1 MGGRAVPVFLVAV
14 GVSAISATAL
24 ADFERG
30 TPGPDKLVG
39 TRQADKLLGRSGAD
53 KLTGRGGRDRLSG
66 GKGRDRLR
74 GNRGEDRLLGN
85 RGPDRLLG
93 GRGADLLLSGPGG
106 GVVNGGLG
114 PDQINTTNGELID
127 APGDD
132 RILAR
137 DGSEDE
143 INCGDGDDVAVVDLA
158 EEGVLD
164 CETVFEPGGRVIRR

>member
-14 GVSAISATAL
+14 GASAISPTAL

-39 TRQADKLLGRSGAD
+39 TRQADKFLGRAGAD
-53 KLTGRGGRDRLSG
+53 RLTGRGGRDRLSG
-66 GKGRDRLR
+66 GKGPDRLR
-74 GNRGEDRLLGN
+74 GNKGEDRLLGN

-93 GRGADLLLSGPGG
+93 GPGADQLLSGPGG
-106 GVVNGGLG
+106 GVVNGGPG
-114 PDQINTTNGELID
+114 ADEINTTAGELID
-127 APGDD
+127 SPGDD

-143 INCGDGDDVAVVDLA
+143 INCGDGDDVAVVDLS